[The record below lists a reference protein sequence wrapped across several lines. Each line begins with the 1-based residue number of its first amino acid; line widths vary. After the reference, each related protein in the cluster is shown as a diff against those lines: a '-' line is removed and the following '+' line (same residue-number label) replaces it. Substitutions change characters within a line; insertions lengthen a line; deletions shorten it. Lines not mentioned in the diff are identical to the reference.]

1 MVVAL
6 RLGLEFRF
14 REIRKGTIELEQLAK
29 AALVKTAC
37 RWLAIGQGGLG
48 HRPILSFAS
57 TLD

>member
-14 REIRKGTIELEQLAK
+14 RKIREGTIELKQLAK
-29 AALVKTAC
+29 AAFVKTAC
-37 RWLAIGQGGLG
+37 GWLAIGQGGLG

-57 TLD
+57 PLD